1 MKAHPETEPRVIKFE
16 DLDVWKKSARLSAD
30 IYKQMK
36 SLRDHGFSDQLTR
49 SGLSIPGNIAE
60 GYERDSQKE
69 TLVFFAYAKGSCVE
83 LRTQIYIGIDIG
95 CIDKETGR
103 QWIRETKEISA
114 MLIALMKHRRS
125 RIKRT

>member
-1 MKAHPETEPRVIKFE
+1 MQPEKKIKITRFE

-36 SLRDHGFSDQLTR
+36 SLRDHGFRDQLTR
-49 SGLSIPGNIAE
+49 SGLSIPSNIAE
-60 GYERDSQKE
+60 GFERDSQKE
-69 TLVFFAYAKGSCVE
+69 TLVFFAYAKGSCGE
-83 LRTQIYIGIDIG
+83 LRTQVYIGIDIG
-95 CIDKETGR
+95 YIDKETGR

-114 MLIALMKHRRS
+114 MLVALMKHRRS